1 MHVESVEYVN
11 DGFVVGATKRSAMV
25 ICTSLMGHASVRPSV
40 GVQSVKASDGA
51 TGKFVRCVC

>member
-1 MHVESVEYVN
+1 
-11 DGFVVGATKRSAMV
+11 MV

-40 GVQSVKASDGA
+40 GVQSVKASDDGA